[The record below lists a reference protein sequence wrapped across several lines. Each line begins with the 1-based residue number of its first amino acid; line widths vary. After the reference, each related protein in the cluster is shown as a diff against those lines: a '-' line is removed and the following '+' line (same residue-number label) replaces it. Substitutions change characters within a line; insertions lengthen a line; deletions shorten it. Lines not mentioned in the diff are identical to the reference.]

1 MVVRMVIVAV
11 AVAVVVVVVVA
22 VAVERRLQSG
32 VRAQIWEVCP
42 DLMAPPLSIISK
54 PPDRR
59 TAGQIDGWVDKPTD
73 ILTDR

>member
-1 MVVRMVIVAV
+1 MVVMVIVAV
-11 AVAVVVVVVVA
+11 VVVVVVVA

-42 DLMAPPLSIISK
+42 DLMAPPLSTISK
-54 PPDRR
+54 PPDRQ
-59 TAGQIDGWVDKPTD
+59 TAGQIDGWVDEPTD